1 MAKATAYLII
11 EATRGYGL
19 RDPETGLRPVTSAR
33 VVASRANRPA
43 KLERDQVAV
52 KVTVD
57 VPDQAFAPI
66 MPAALVVVPTDLVQ
80 RAVVVDAQDATE
92 GADDE

>member
-66 MPAALVVVPTDLVQ
+66 MPAALVVVPDDLIQ
-80 RAVVVDAQDATE
+80 RSVEVEAHNAGE
-92 GADDE
+92 ADND